1 MIKGSGIKFPYQV
14 RSTEGDAW
22 PVLTFTTLQIEFP
35 PKDASLGAMRN
46 HSIEISRD
54 Q

>member
-22 PVLTFTTLQIEFP
+22 PVLTFTILQIEFP
-35 PKDASLGAMRN
+35 LKNTSLGPTRN
-46 HSIEISRD
+46 HTH
-54 Q
+54 